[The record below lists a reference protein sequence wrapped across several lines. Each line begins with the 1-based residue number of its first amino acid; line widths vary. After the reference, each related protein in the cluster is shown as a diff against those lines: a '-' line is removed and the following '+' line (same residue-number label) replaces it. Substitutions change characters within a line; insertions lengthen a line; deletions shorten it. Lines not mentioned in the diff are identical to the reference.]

1 MSAPTPPAGAA
12 ASPELRAAPVDPGA
26 PRDPDLVLARLHL
39 LLGSLGLARTELEIL
54 AGKGA
59 LDDEAIRDL
68 AETRW
73 RTGDLGGAGEAAA
86 AWLEGHPDDIL
97 GLVIAAEAQAALGRP
112 SEARRLAGR
121 AVDAADGTL
130 DPIFAGMQR
139 SSIWPVEAGT
149 AVGPVGVLFDDL
161 HPGPHAVLP
170 LRPASGSAAIRP
182 SVGRH
187 AGDGM
192 EPFEPGV
199 PASLA
204 TGPSLWGDEAAGVDA
219 AVGDLLDPTV
229 LFHGARVALEAG
241 QAAEAAT
248 GLILAL
254 RASPGLAPAVLDL
267 LAGRGEPILA
277 LVRGD
282 AQRIVGREVE
292 AMRDHA
298 EAAGGVAP
306 AEAVHAHLPADGD
319 PGAADSGAADAASDE
334 ATSADDEPGA
344 DIDADPIIPVQEDP

>member
-1 MSAPTPPAGAA
+1 M
-12 ASPELRAAPVDPGA
+12 
-26 PRDPDLVLARLHL
+26 
-39 LLGSLGLARTELEIL
+39 L
-54 AGKGA
+54 AGRGA

-97 GLVIAAEAQAALGRP
+97 GLVIAAESQAALGRP

-121 AVDAADGTL
+121 AIEAADGTL

-139 SSIWPVEAGT
+139 SSIWPVEAGA

-161 HPGPHAVLP
+161 HPGPHAVPP
-170 LRPASGSAAIRP
+170 LRPASAGAAIRP
-182 SVGRH
+182 SVGPH

-192 EPFEPGV
+192 ESVETAM

-219 AVGDLLDPTV
+219 AGGDLLDPTV
-229 LFHGARVALEAG
+229 LFHGARTALEAG
-241 QAAEAAT
+241 QPADAAT

-298 EAAGGVAP
+298 EAAG
-306 AEAVHAHLPADGD
+306 AVSP
-319 PGAADSGAADAASDE
+319 ADAAHGDHAAEAQSDAEPEPESE
-334 ATSADDEPGA
+334 AEAQPGA
-344 DIDADPIIPVQEDP
+344 DLDVDPTTAVQENP